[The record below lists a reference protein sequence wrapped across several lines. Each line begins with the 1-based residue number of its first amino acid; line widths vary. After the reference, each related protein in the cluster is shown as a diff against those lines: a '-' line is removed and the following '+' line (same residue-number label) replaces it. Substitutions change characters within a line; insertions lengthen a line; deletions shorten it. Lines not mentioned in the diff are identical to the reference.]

1 VGDISVSVA
10 TVEDLFLKILNF
22 VPIGLSI
29 LVEAE
34 NREMECVVEGGG
46 GGRPE
51 VIHEISFFLE

>member
-34 NREMECVVEGGG
+34 NREMECVVEGGEG
-46 GGRPE
+46 AAD
-51 VIHEISFFLE
+51 LK